1 MAEKNSNLYEFTKG
15 IIKQNPTLVTLLG
28 MCPTLAVTTM
38 AKNGIGMGLATTF
51 VLVCSNFVI
60 SLLKNVIPKAVRLPC
75 FIVIIA
81 GFVTLIE
88 FLMKGYIPELY
99 SALGVFLSLITVN
112 CIILGRAEAFASKNK
127 IFPSILD
134 GLGMGLGFTLSLTIL
149 GAFRELLG
157 AGTIFG
163 KTVLAESFYT
173 PITIFILAPGAF
185 FVLACLVAARN
196 KIMNR
201 KVKNGEMEEIPAG
214 CGDCSSCGNTC
225 CSSKSF
231 FDMSVDNK
239 KEETDTASDEK
250 AENK

>member
-1 MAEKNSNLYEFTKG
+1 MARG
-15 IIKQNPTLVTLLG
+15 P
-28 MCPTLAVTTM
+28 
-38 AKNGIGMGLATTF
+38 
-51 VLVCSNFVI
+51 
-60 SLLKNVIPKAVRLPC
+60 
-75 FIVIIA
+75 
-81 GFVTLIE
+81 
-88 FLMKGYIPELY
+88 
-99 SALGVFLSLITVN
+99 SAS
-112 CIILGRAEAFASKNK
+112 
-127 IFPSILD
+127 
-134 GLGMGLGFTLSLTIL
+134 
-149 GAFRELLG
+149 
-157 AGTIFG
+157 FG
-163 KTVLAESFYT
+163 KQILPLADAAAGKMGYE
-173 PITIFILAPGAF
+173 PVTIFILAPGAF

>member
-1 MAEKNSNLYEFTKG
+1 
-15 IIKQNPTLVTLLG
+15 
-28 MCPTLAVTTM
+28 
-38 AKNGIGMGLATTF
+38 
-51 VLVCSNFVI
+51 
-60 SLLKNVIPKAVRLPC
+60 
-75 FIVIIA
+75 
-81 GFVTLIE
+81 
-88 FLMKGYIPELY
+88 
-99 SALGVFLSLITVN
+99 
-112 CIILGRAEAFASKNK
+112 
-127 IFPSILD
+127 
-134 GLGMGLGFTLSLTIL
+134 MGLGFTLSLTIL

-239 KEETDTASDEK
+239 KEETNTASDEK